1 MDNII
6 LSTSQARDILEDKKS
21 EIERLLLEG
30 LEKALILLESDA
42 KRDCD
47 AIDEGLLRA
56 SINHATDENENEIR
70 GRVGTNLEYA
80 PYVHYGTGI
89 YATDGNGR
97 KTGWLFEGDSVKWR
111 GVHFTKGQKP
121 HPFLQ
126 SSMDKNRNKL
136 ESFFKDATEGLR

>member
-6 LSTSQARDILEDKKS
+6 LTMTQAIEILDNKKS
-21 EIERLLLEG
+21 QIELLLQEG
-30 LEKALILLESDA
+30 LEKALILMESDA
-42 KRDCD
+42 KRECD

-56 SINHATDENENEIR
+56 SINHAKESDDNEIR

-97 KTGWLFEGDSVKWR
+97 KTGWWFEGDSVKWR
-111 GVHFTKGQKP
+111 GKHFTRGQKP

-126 SSMDKNRNKL
+126 KSMDKNRDKL
-136 ESFFKDATEGLR
+136 ANIFKKATEGLT

>member
-1 MDNII
+1 MDNVI
-6 LSTSQARDILEDKKS
+6 LTADQARENLGNIKS
-21 EIERLLLEG
+21 EIEKSLLEG

-42 KRDCD
+42 KRECD

-56 SINHATDENENEIR
+56 SINHATEENENEFR

-80 PYVHYGTGI
+80 PYVHQGTGI

-97 KTGWLFEGDSVKWR
+97 KTGWWFEGDSVKWR
-111 GVHFTKGQKP
+111 GKHFTKGQKP

-126 SSMDKNRNKL
+126 TSMDKNRDKL
-136 ESFFKDATEGLR
+136 SNIFKNATEGLK